1 MLSASPTIAVILAS
15 IEAAAT
21 IDVKT
26 NLGIGF
32 YVWQIANVNV
42 FLSFVDEYLLLI
54 SISTVICNCRNF
66 ISKYVQ

>member
-1 MLSASPTIAVILAS
+1 MSSASPTIPVILAS

-42 FLSFVDEYLLLI
+42 FLSFVDEYLLPTGI
-54 SISTVICNCRNF
+54 CRNF
-66 ISKYVQ
+66 ISR

>member
-1 MLSASPTIAVILAS
+1 MSSASPTIAVILAS

-42 FLSFVDEYLLLI
+42 SLSFVNEYLH
-54 SISTVICNCRNF
+54 SIIYYNCP
-66 ISKYVQ
+66 SSD

>member
-1 MLSASPTIAVILAS
+1 MSSASPTIAVILAS

-42 FLSFVDEYLLLI
+42 FLSFVDEYLLPT
-54 SISTVICNCRNF
+54 SICRNF
-66 ISKYVQ
+66 ILR

>member
-1 MLSASPTIAVILAS
+1 MSSASPTIAVILAS

-42 FLSFVDEYLLLI
+42 SLSFVNEYVH
-54 SISTVICNCRNF
+54 SIFPR
-66 ISKYVQ
+66 